1 MLTDAHCHPADLAGL
16 FPGGEEERRRLGAAC
31 AASAASPE
39 QFEYHADLARRARAE
54 GAAPVLRC
62 FAVHP
67 QLPAAWAAEG
77 AGGNGPPGRLAEE
90 GAPETTAERL
100 RGLTEYLEQTAA
112 EGRLDAVGETG
123 FDLYNS
129 AFRDTEALQDHLF
142 QVHLETARRR
152 DLPLV
157 LHVRR
162 AMDNVFRYGPEL
174 RKIPAVIFHSYSGT
188 LGEGEALARR
198 GINVFFSFGTPVLLN
213 HKEARRCCASLPAER
228 LLLETDAPWQ
238 PPRGKAFSAW
248 GDLPAILG
256 EAASLRREAGNPGGE
271 AAELEQI
278 VAANFFRAFA
288 PGNTGVSVN
297 PRE

>member
-1 MLTDAHCHPADLAGL
+1 MLTDAHCHPAALAER
-16 FPGGEEERRRLGAAC
+16 FPGAEAERRRLGIGC
-31 AASAASPE
+31 AASATSRE
-39 QFEYHADLARRARAE
+39 EFEFHRELAQKAAEE

-67 QLPAAWAAEG
+67 QLPALWAAEG
-77 AGGNGPPGRLAEE
+77 ATGEKPPGRLTE
-90 GAPETTAERL
+90 GGANGTAAGRL
-100 RGLTEYLEQTAA
+100 RGLAEYLEKVAA

-129 AFRDTEALQDHLF
+129 AFRETQALQEKLF
-142 QVHLETARRR
+142 QIHLETARCR

-162 AMDNVFRYGPEL
+162 AMHKVFEYGPEL
-174 RKIPAVIFHSYSGT
+174 RKISAVIFHSWPGT
-188 LGEGEALARR
+188 LGEGEALLRR
-198 GINVFFSFGTPVLLN
+198 GINVYFSFGTPLLLN

-248 GDLPAILG
+248 ADLPAILQ
-256 EAASLRREAGNPGGE
+256 EAASLRREAGKPGGDP
-271 AAELEQI
+271 AELEQI

-288 PGNTGVSVN
+288 IGSTGI
-297 PRE
+297 